1 VAVGLTRFQLL
12 FNLASRIIQAGQLRL
27 IKALREKQLG
37 SAEANVLM
45 FLYTYGEGIKQDDIV
60 TGVAVSKPAVSRT
73 IMSLEKKGYIIR
85 KPNTLDKRAH
95 LVYLTEKA
103 RREEEYIQKQYEEL
117 VRVAAVGIPDDKIEE
132 FIDIFQKVAEN
143 LDNHRRSLLD

>member
-1 VAVGLTRFQLL
+1 MTRFQLL
-12 FNLASRIIQAGQLRL
+12 VNLASRIIQSGQLCL
-27 IKALREKQLG
+27 LKALREKQLG

-117 VRVAAVGIPDDKIEE
+117 VKVAAVGIPDDKIEE